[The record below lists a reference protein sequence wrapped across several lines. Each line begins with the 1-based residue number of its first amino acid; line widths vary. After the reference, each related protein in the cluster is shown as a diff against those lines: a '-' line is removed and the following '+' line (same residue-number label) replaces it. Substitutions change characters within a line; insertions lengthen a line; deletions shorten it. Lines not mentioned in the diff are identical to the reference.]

1 MKRDAVEIDTTI
13 LSAIVM
19 DIKNIEKKKA
29 AVISSRCDFFGK
41 EQNVP

>member
-19 DIKNIEKKKA
+19 DIKNIRKKA
-29 AVISSRCDFFGK
+29 AVISSRCDFFGR